1 MVHRTNVERGTG
13 GHIGSYASAAAQYE
27 VGFNHFF
34 RGKDHP
40 GGGDQVYFQGHS
52 TPGVYA
58 RAFLE
63 GRFDRGPARP
73 LPRRGRP
80 GGLSSYPHPRLM
92 PDFWEFP
99 TVSMGLGPLNAIYQ
113 ARFNRYLGAR
123 GIKDT
128 SDQRVWFFG
137 GDGETAEPESLGALA
152 VASREGLDNLTFVIN
167 CNLQQ
172 LDGPVRGNGK
182 IIQELEGVF
191 RGAGWNVIK
200 VVWGRQW
207 DDAARRGRRRRAGR
221 ADERGPRRPDADLHH
236 QGRGLRPRALLRRR
250 PAPARSWPSTSPTT
264 TSPSSPAAGTTTAS
278 STRRTG
284 PRPRRRA
291 RRR

>member
-13 GHIGSYASAAAQYE
+13 GHIGTYASAASLYE

-40 GGGDQVYFQGHS
+40 GGGDQVYFQGHAS
-52 TPGVYA
+52 PGIYA

-63 GRFDRGPARP
+63 GRSDEDQLDRFRSEVE
-73 LPRRGRP
+73 P

-113 ARFNRYLGAR
+113 ARFNRYLHNRGLQGHLRPARVVLRRRRRDRRARVAR
-123 GIKDT
+123 G
-128 SDQRVWFFG
+128 
-137 GDGETAEPESLGALA
+137 AA

-200 VVWGRQW
+200 VVWGREW
-207 DDAARRGRRRRAGR
+207 DDLLARDVDGALVKRMNEVPDGQMQTYTAKGASYVREDFFG
-221 ADERGPRRPDADLHH
+221 ADPRLKK
-236 QGRGLRPRALLRRR
+236 L
-250 PAPARSWPSTSPTT
+250 
-264 TSPSSPAAGTTTAS
+264 AS
-278 STRRTG
+278 R
-284 PRPRRRA
+284 
-291 RRR
+291 